1 MKRLSKFWW
10 VSLIIFVVI
19 IVGICILLFFNSK
32 KLVVK
37 IKKNLNVEINSKLYN
52 TDKIK
57 SINNGNILTKKKV
70 VNTSNLG
77 NQTISL
83 RIKNFFFLLIVYK
96 YKVNIV
102 DTIKPKIIA
111 DDNIS
116 VVAGN
121 DVDLLSNVKVQ
132 DNSLENI
139 IAQVVGDY
147 DLNIPGN
154 YDLEYVAVD
163 SSGNKET
170 KKFVLNVQ
178 ERKQA
183 TSEQAN
189 SSFVTS
195 KGFHGVI
202 RDGITYI
209 DGILIAN
216 KTYALPSSYYVG
228 GLTSEFN
235 DAFNKMVHD
244 ASNDG
249 LSIYVVSGFR
259 SYNTQKNLY
268 NNYVTRDGVDAADT
282 YSARAG
288 HSEHQTGLAADFNMV
303 DDNFEYTAEG
313 KWLNDN
319 AYKYGFILRYP
330 KGKTFE
336 TGYIYESWHYRYVG
350 VELSR
355 KLYNNGDWISLENY
369 FGITSQY

>member
-83 RIKNFFFLLIVYK
+83 RIKNFFKKTIVYK

-121 DVDLLSNVKVQ
+121 EVDLLSNVKVQ

-202 RDGITYI
+202 RD
-209 DGILIAN
+209 
-216 KTYALPSSYYVG
+216 
-228 GLTSEFN
+228 
-235 DAFNKMVHD
+235 
-244 ASNDG
+244 
-249 LSIYVVSGFR
+249 
-259 SYNTQKNLY
+259 
-268 NNYVTRDGVDAADT
+268 DT